1 LAKKVISNIDLN
13 ETCFMVEKSLSDDF
27 KSLIGEREVGNSVF
41 TTYVTL
47 EQKIDKSRIKAQ
59 HVL

>member
-1 LAKKVISNIDLN
+1 
-13 ETCFMVEKSLSDDF
+13 MVEKSLSDDF